1 MRTISNALYLNK
13 LFFLLNRKKQQL
25 PLLLFICAV
34 FVFSSRT
41 SKGQVS
47 EIKLDDIASFGKFKQ
62 FDKKIYIAEFTVN
75 YQVLYESKKSKQAG
89 TFGVGGHYKS
99 SSEARGALGLK
110 DMSTE
115 MLQKM
120 TDDLYTRYINKLKE
134 NGFEIMTADQAANV
148 SAYQNMEQG
157 TGGEPYVG
165 YPGTISCIP
174 TGFTY
179 YYNTGLIKEKV
190 GKIIDKTPSI
200 SKDLNDA
207 IVAKVCLNVQF
218 AQAGQQLIK
227 YGSSVKMKTNL
238 ALVQNLV
245 TSEIAESKG
254 LSFKKND
261 MESISSHVTFMAGKK
276 MASAEASYNGTIKKD
291 IKIEGVIKDERVN
304 AFASGNTIASGY
316 QMVGTSYAILFYE
329 KDVDKDLKEV
339 EVDLPKYE
347 QYVGEALDKVLI
359 GHTDIFLSKL

>member
-1 MRTISNALYLNK
+1 MRTILNALYVDK
-13 LFFLLNRKKQQL
+13 PTFLFNRKKLQFTTM
-25 PLLLFICAV
+25 LLLSTV
-34 FVFSSRT
+34 LLFSSQN
-41 SKGQVS
+41 SKAQVS
-47 EIKLDDIASFGKFKQ
+47 EIKLDDFASFGKFKQ

-75 YQVLYESKKSKQAG
+75 YQVLYEARKTKQAG

-120 TDDLYTRYINKLKE
+120 TDDLYVKYINKLKD
-134 NGFEIMTADQAANV
+134 NGFEIITADQATNV
-148 SAYQNMEQG
+148 SAYQNMKQG
-157 TGGEPYVG
+157 TGGEPYVE
-165 YPGTISCIP
+165 YPGTVSCSP

-179 YYNTGLIKEKV
+179 FYNTGLKEKV

-218 AQAGQQLIK
+218 AQSGQQLIK

-238 ALVQNLV
+238 ALVQSL
-245 TSEIAESKG
+245 TASEIAEPKG
-254 LSFKKND
+254 IGFKKND
-261 MESISSHVTFMAGKK
+261 VQSITSHVVFMAGKK

-291 IKIEGVIKDERVN
+291 IKIEGVIEDEKVN

-316 QMVGTSYAILFYE
+316 QRVGTNYAILFYE

-347 QYVGEALDKVLI
+347 QYVGEALDKVLM
-359 GHTDIFLSKL
+359 GHTDIFLSKF